1 MTLKTKSQYVIDHLE
16 LFIKSSRPRIIL
28 THAIAKNIP
37 QHQQFVES
45 LAKLLEPIRI
55 PSSVV
60 TFAVIRSLASRP
72 RDKGGGGAVSK
83 KVFFGP
89 LGLSLVQK

>member
-16 LFIKSSRPRIIL
+16 IIYKSSRPRTIL

-60 TFAVIRSLASRP
+60 AFAVIRSLASRP
-72 RDKGGGGAVSK
+72 CDKGGGAVSR
-83 KVFFGP
+83 KVLFGP
-89 LGLSLVQK
+89 LDLSLV

>member
-1 MTLKTKSQYVIDHLE
+1 MLSPRTALKLKKFT
-16 LFIKSSRPRIIL
+16 RTIL

-45 LAKLLEPIRI
+45 LATLSEPIRI

-60 TFAVIRSLASRP
+60 TLAVIRSLVLMGLENCSINWR
-72 RDKGGGGAVSK
+72 
-83 KVFFGP
+83 KVVALITVHFQLP
-89 LGLSLVQK
+89 VMNVNGLAYLA